1 MEMLLSN
8 AVWMTAVVVI
18 LLGVTLGIAI
28 WLRTVVPTNRV
39 HVVQSAKRT
48 TSYGGV
54 SESNQGNVYW
64 AWPSWVPK
72 FGVTVIGLPISNF
85 DLSLNAYE
93 AYDKNR
99 VPFVVDVVA
108 FFRITDTDKAARR
121 VKTIE
126 ELQDQLNKIVQGAV
140 RKVLASDEIDS
151 IMLERAKFGDMFTDE
166 VAGQL
171 EEWGVESVKA
181 MELMDIRDSH
191 GSNVI
196 ENIMAKQTSFIDM
209 ESRTEVA
216 TNKKKAETA
225 EIEAQQEIDVRQQEA
240 EQVVGER
247 TAEKDKAVGIAT
259 EQSQQE
265 VLTEQRETTDRQME
279 VRRVEEVKTAEIER
293 DKEIVAA
300 DQEKQTTVIVADGK
314 LEAER
319 REATGIEVVGTA
331 KAAAE
336 QAMQMAPVEAKIALA
351 KEIGTNPAFQAY
363 LQVIEAVAA
372 QKEIGI
378 AQASALVEADLK
390 VIANTGD
397 VSKGAGLIGGVLSSQ
412 GGTNLAASLEALANT
427 PMGKGML
434 DKFGITPEEAI
445 AAVQNLPEAETSE
458 AKAQVDSDSED
469 DALQS

>member
-1 MEMLLSN
+1 MFLSS
-8 AVWMTAVVVI
+8 AVWVTAVVVI
-18 LLGVTLGIAI
+18 LLVVTLGISI

-54 SESNQGNVYW
+54 AETNQGNVYW
-64 AWPSWVPK
+64 VWPSWVPR
-72 FGVTVIGLPISNF
+72 FGVTVIDLPISNF

-181 MELMDIRDSH
+181 MELMDIRDSN

-378 AQASALVEADLK
+378 AQAAALVEADLK

-397 VSKGAGLIGGVLSSQ
+397 ASKGAGLIGGVLSSQ

-434 DKFGITPEEAI
+434 DKFGITPEEAVV
-445 AAVQNLPEAETSE
+445 AVQNLPKAETSE
-458 AKAQVDSDSED
+458 VEDETDSDPSDE
-469 DALQS
+469 APQS